1 MEARRRF
8 FLFATATLLAF
19 AKVQEVD
26 GVARPIKIGKLAH
39 ARPMASEPLRN
50 GQLWETHA
58 MHNLMHEHRSPRAH
72 VPRVKP
78 AF

>member
-1 MEARRRF
+1 
-8 FLFATATLLAF
+8 
-19 AKVQEVD
+19 
-26 GVARPIKIGKLAH
+26 
-39 ARPMASEPLRN
+39 MASEPLRN